1 MAVAWAAQTFGCR
14 SVVYMHGGVSE
25 HRAQMIRDQGGVVM
39 RCDGTY
45 DESVRQC
52 CADAARS
59 GWPLVQDVSWE
70 GYEEVPRWIYQGYT
84 VLTAEFIKQL
94 GDVPPTHVLIN
105 TGVGGFASSQLGHLW
120 EHFGADRPRFI
131 TVEPVLADC
140 LIRSGKA
147 GERTTVPGDL
157 DTIQVLAFLKCIFA
171 SQPDLA
177 SLCKECR
184 MICVGDRRGLVVAK

>member
-1 MAVAWAAQTFGCR
+1 
-14 SVVYMHGGVSE
+14 MHGGVSE